1 MATNIGNIGRWQ
13 MAGNNIKMDNT
24 TVIPPTLGQSAGEL
38 IIKQTRRKGPWG
50 PETTS

>member
-38 IIKQTRRKGPWG
+38 IINKLEGRDHGALNF
-50 PETTS
+50 